1 MTTAATGTARP
12 DVPLT
17 SAWFA
22 TALVVG
28 PVGYLLFAL
37 SERSGDRLLGVAL
50 TTAAVLA
57 GVTGATALA
66 TGRTARPWSLLLS
79 AALVAVGLAAVGVV
93 LNGPAPFVSDALLLG
108 VPPVVGGILTGA
120 LALRGRSGR

>member
-12 DVPLT
+12 DAPLI

-37 SERSGDRLLGVAL
+37 SERSGDRVLGLVL
-50 TTAAVLA
+50 TAAGVLA

-66 TGRTARPWSLLLS
+66 TGRPARPWSLLLS
-79 AALVAVGLAAVGVV
+79 AALVAVGLVAVGVV
-93 LNGPAPFVSDALLLG
+93 LTGPGPFASDALLLG
-108 VPPVVGGILTGA
+108 LPPVVGGLVTGA
-120 LALRGRSGR
+120 LALRGRTGR